1 MNNYISVYTKNQH
14 IITYMNLKEIINLLP
29 ENLFC
34 RVHRSYIVSLK
45 YIQFIDGNALF
56 INEHNIPVSESY
68 KSLFYRN

>member
-1 MNNYISVYTKNQH
+1 
-14 IITYMNLKEIINLLP
+14 MNLKEIINLLP